1 MSRDVIGQVVRRVRF
16 VVYEPAAPGLPW
28 LSVCLGPD
36 DEIIGVTGCPSAEAA
51 KAKTEACAAR
61 LASKFENA
69 QVTRLTEYGPL
80 H

>member
-1 MSRDVIGQVVRRVRF
+1 MSRNVVGEVVGRVRF
-16 VVYEPAAPGLPW
+16 VVYPPPAPGLPW

-36 DEIIGVTGCPSAEAA
+36 DEIIGVQGCASAEAA
-51 KAKTEACAAR
+51 RAKTEACAAR

-69 QVTRLTEYGPL
+69 QVVPLTEHGSL